1 MGKKLNRDNLILKTG
16 NKDKD
21 KTNDFQK
28 LKTIRSFGR
37 EIYYNDLSLD
47 DALDMTQNEE
57 RELLDASYS
66 VSDIQD
72 YFEYIFKRHG
82 EYM

>member
-47 DALDMTQNEE
+47 DAPDMTQNEE

>member
-1 MGKKLNRDNLILKTG
+1 MWKKLNRDNLILKTG

-28 LKTIRSFGR
+28 FKTIRSFGR

-47 DALDMTQNEE
+47 DALDMT
-57 RELLDASYS
+57 
-66 VSDIQD
+66 
-72 YFEYIFKRHG
+72 
-82 EYM
+82 

>member
-28 LKTIRSFGR
+28 FKTIRSFGR

-66 VSDIQD
+66 V
-72 YFEYIFKRHG
+72 
-82 EYM
+82 

>member
-28 LKTIRSFGR
+28 FKTIRSFGR

>member
-66 VSDIQD
+66 V
-72 YFEYIFKRHG
+72 
-82 EYM
+82 